1 MEGSMR
7 ILEVSASGTIGTHD
21 MGPVSTGVCR
31 LSNGFA
37 RRGHEV
43 TVIDATT
50 ADARTGLD
58 TRVRVVTV
66 PRFLRHRH
74 FVKLPSKVQ
83 LLYTWIHA
91 LLYFWSLRHRLDL
104 REFDVVHVHEAELA
118 CLFGLLSRLP
128 YCYTSHSTA
137 WALEAERGAS
147 LSLFGRFEKSI
158 ECFAIRRSRMS
169 IGLGD
174 YLRKQLPGTP
184 VTTIPNGIE
193 PARWAPGDK
202 RAARR
207 ALGVADDEFV
217 VVFAGRVH
225 PSKGVDLLV
234 EAVRLLASSMQ
245 GLRVFAIGSLS
256 GDFHSRTETSPYAAN
271 VMDRA
276 KGLPVQ
282 FTGFVANHS
291 PQFRT
296 YLAAADVAVF
306 PSRVEPFGNVALEA
320 LAMSVPV
327 IAARTGG
334 LAEIVSEDV
343 GVLVP
348 PNDVDALAA
357 AIRDAHAQ
365 PEKLAMRRV
374 RCRKRVMEK
383 YTVEQFVERYVAV
396 FERDQALFDRDRVTA
411 RGSAL

>member
-1 MEGSMR
+1 MR
-7 ILEVSASGTIGTHD
+7 ILEVSASGTVGTHD

-37 RRGHEV
+37 RRGYEV
-43 TVIDATT
+43 TVIDAPA

-58 TRVRVVTV
+58 TRVTVLTV
-66 PRFLRHRH
+66 PRFLRRRY
-74 FVKLPSKVQ
+74 FVRLPPKVQ

-91 LLYFWSLRHRLDL
+91 LIYVWSLRRCVRLH
-104 REFDVVHVHEAELA
+104 EFDVVHVHDVEIA
-118 CLFGLLSRLP
+118 CLLGLLSRVP
-128 YCYTSHSTA
+128 YYYTSHSTV
-137 WALEAERGAS
+137 WALQAERGMK
-147 LSLFGRFEKSI
+147 LSLVGRFEKIS

-169 IGLGD
+169 IGLAD
-174 YLRKQLPGTP
+174 YLRRQLPGAP
-184 VTTIPNGIE
+184 VTTIPNGIDQ
-193 PARWAPGDK
+193 ARWAPVDK

-207 ALGVADDEFV
+207 ALGVAGDEFV
-217 VVFAGRVH
+217 AVYIGRIH
-225 PSKGVDLLV
+225 PNKGVDLLV
-234 EAVRLLASSMQ
+234 EAVRSLVSSMQ
-245 GLRVFAIGSLS
+245 GLRVFAIGPL
-256 GDFHSRTETSPYAAN
+256 GDDGAQTEASPYAAK

-276 KGLPVQ
+276 KGLPLQ
-282 FTGFVANHS
+282 FTGFIANHS
-291 PQFRT
+291 RQFHT

-320 LAMSVPV
+320 LAMSVPI

-365 PEKLAMRRV
+365 PEKLAMRRA
-374 RCRKRVMEK
+374 RCRKRVVEK
-383 YTVEQFVERYVAV
+383 YTVEQFVERHAAV
-396 FERDQALFDRDRVTA
+396 LERGQAPFERDRVRLTA
-411 RGSAL
+411 